1 MPRLCVYG
9 LIFWGKIGRVRYME
23 IRIIKDKI
31 SKEEL
36 RQLAA
41 EIFGDMIKIVVDIR
55 RGIIAIGG
63 EMHADAESLLLQNGS
78 KQDDLWGANL
88 YPDLP
93 PESFIEYQSLINIRP
108 SLGNRFIS
116 IDSEEIKDKVKKI
129 INNLV
134 V

>member
-1 MPRLCVYG
+1 
-9 LIFWGKIGRVRYME
+9 ME